1 MLSPFRRRKNA
12 LIFYRWDQTKDGLLR
27 AEDIET
33 WGRGVAE
40 HLNVA
45 RGSPDYDKIMETY
58 RQMWTFYFKPFDK
71 DNDGA
76 LTLDDFF
83 ENIVAFGD
91 AEARAQGVDY
101 NKGLFDVLDRDGDG
115 RSGRTSMR
123 PSCGPWGFRNRMP
136 ARPSA
141 SWIGTATAP
150 SPAMSSPRTS
160 SSTSNPMIARRVAT
174 GSSAQR
180 SSQLVAPSPTSPTT
194 AARARCRAF

>member
-27 AEDIET
+27 ADDIEA

-45 RGSPDYDKIMETY
+45 QGSPDYDKIMETY

-71 DNDGA
+71 DNDDA

-83 ENIVAFGD
+83 GNIVAFGD

-115 RSGRTSMR
+115 RIGPDEYAAFVRPLGVSEQDARTAFGQLDRDGDGSL
-123 PSCGPWGFRNRMP
+123 
-136 ARPSA
+136 ARDEFAEDLFEYFQSDDRSA
-141 SWIGTATAP
+141 RGNWFF
-150 SPAMSSPRTS
+150 
-160 SSTSNPMIARRVAT
+160 
-174 GSSAQR
+174 GSA
-180 SSQLVAPSPTSPTT
+180 
-194 AARARCRAF
+194 